1 MTFYAGPGQGALAL
15 VESPAQLLNV
25 IELAQLEDDLIGLK
39 IAILAP
45 VAGLT
50 RTQLRS
56 MIPLAREA
64 GHTVSWHEPRL
75 GGLAVARSLRALAGE
90 LAGVRRLVVG
100 DPYSGVIQAIIS
112 VTKLSEVTIVDD
124 GTATLEFARQW
135 VAGEHLSRWHRV
147 ATASQ
152 RRQITALARDQVSG
166 TVRRRLSAQ
175 SGCRL
180 RLFTCMPVD
189 IPGVRIIRN
198 DFSWVRARYPLPQLK
213 NSADLI
219 GTSLVESGVVKADC
233 YVDGVETMITR
244 YAADRY
250 FAHRKEADWKLDL
263 IERIGVEVVRSAL
276 PLEIV
281 ARRGPIAGTIV
292 SFPSTVVH
300 TLPLVLAESEARVV
314 VCEIADEWYEPETTA
329 QADDFLGRVT
339 TSARRD
345 YGLATVAC

>member
-1 MTFYAGPGQGALAL
+1 VTFYAGPGQGALAL

-25 IELAQLEDDLIGLK
+25 IELAQLEDDLVGLK

-50 RTQLRS
+50 RTQLRA

-64 GHTVSWHEPRL
+64 GHTISWHEPRL

-147 ATASQ
+147 ATPSQ
-152 RRQITALARDQVSG
+152 RRQISALARDQVSG

-198 DFSWVRARYPLPQLK
+198 DFSWVRARYPLPRLK
-213 NSADLI
+213 NDADLI

-233 YVDGVETMITR
+233 YVDGVETLITR
-244 YAADRY
+244 YAVDRY

-263 IERIGVEVVRSAL
+263 IERIGVEVIRSAL

-281 ARRGPIAGTIV
+281 ARRGPIGGTIV

-314 VCEIADEWYEPETTA
+314 VCEIADGWYEPETTA

>member
-1 MTFYAGPGQGALAL
+1 VSFYGGPGQGALAL

-25 IELAQLEDDLIGLK
+25 IELAQLEDDLVGLK
-39 IAILAP
+39 IAVLAP
-45 VAGLT
+45 VSVPT

-56 MIPLAREA
+56 MIPLVREA

-75 GGLAVARSLRALAGE
+75 GGLAVARSLRALGGE

-100 DPYSGVIQAIIS
+100 DPYSGVVQAIIS

-147 ATASQ
+147 ATPSQ

-166 TVRRRLSAQ
+166 TVRRRLSPQ

-189 IPGVRIIRN
+189 VPGVRIIRN
-198 DFSWVRARYPLPQLK
+198 DFSWVRARYAAPELK
-213 NSADLI
+213 RGADLV

-233 YVDGVETMITR
+233 YLGAVETLITR
-244 YAADRY
+244 HDADRY

-263 IERIGVEVVRSAL
+263 IERIGIEVVRPSL
-276 PLEIV
+276 PLEII
-281 ARRGPIAGTIV
+281 ARKGPVGRTVV

-300 TLPLVLAESEARVV
+300 TLPIVLAGSEARVV
-314 VCEIADEWYEPETTA
+314 ICEIANEWYEPEKTV

-339 TSARRD
+339 TSARRN